1 MAGDEHEKVMASKD
15 MVVDIGGVMAC
26 DGGKG
31 MMVSTQKDKEEELLK
46 QQPNQQQPQIPSSA
60 DP

>member
-1 MAGDEHEKVMASKD
+1 MASKD